1 MLRRSAMIARLL
13 NNFLFMLNNFLFM
26 LNNFLFMLNNFLF
39 IGITLHLRRLLGP
52 LYPILAHPIPQRLR
66 THPQQAR
73 RPPIP

>member
-1 MLRRSAMIARLL
+1 MDFKIVGGAFSTLRRSALVARR
-13 NNFLFMLNNFLFM
+13 

-52 LYPILAHPIPQRLR
+52 LYPILAHPIAQRLR
-66 THPQQAR
+66 THSQQTS